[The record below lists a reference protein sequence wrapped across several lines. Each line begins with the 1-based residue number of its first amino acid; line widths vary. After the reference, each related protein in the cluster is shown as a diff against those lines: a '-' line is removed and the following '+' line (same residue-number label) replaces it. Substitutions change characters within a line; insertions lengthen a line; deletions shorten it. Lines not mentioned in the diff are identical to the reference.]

1 MTERKTFQF
10 KKIKQEDVVHH
21 MPPVW
26 CSSICRNAM
35 NEVCI
40 ENCAIERDCSAFEP
54 KPNLKL
60 VDLPRFPLKE
70 SANMTKEE
78 RFTAVTIYLSMIVDH
93 LQGNDDEPKIYPPV
107 RADVYDSRNSVLSNT
122 VKIQD
127 VLANEQIV
135 NQEKK
140 EE

>member
-1 MTERKTFQF
+1 
-10 KKIKQEDVVHH
+10 
-21 MPPVW
+21 
-26 CSSICRNAM
+26 
-35 NEVCI
+35 
-40 ENCAIERDCSAFEP
+40 
-54 KPNLKL
+54 
-60 VDLPRFPLKE
+60 
-70 SANMTKEE
+70 MTKEE